1 MTACAFLNL
10 TEKGTVPNVYSEN
23 FELVLEKRAMSG
35 QGFGVGG
42 AKVAS
47 TVFKPVSNVRFKTS
61 IDASLLAK
69 YKTWEA

>member
-35 QGFGVGG
+35 QRFGIGG
-42 AKVAS
+42 ATVAS
-47 TVFKPVSNVRFKTS
+47 TVLKPASNVRLKTS
-61 IDASLLAK
+61 IDAGLFAK